1 MLNLENSNRLYEE
14 LIAHQNNLNNLTKNE
29 KDQSKLKEIE
39 QELNIINNLI
49 KYLLKTINF
58 YKLIFFKFEVFL
70 VL

>member
-1 MLNLENSNRLYEE
+1 MMNLENSNRLYEE
-14 LIAHQNNLNNLTKNE
+14 LIAHQNNLMNLTKNE

-58 YKLIFFKFEVFL
+58 YKLKNDPKSKRK
-70 VL
+70 

>member
-49 KYLLKTINF
+49 KYLLKTIN
-58 YKLIFFKFEVFL
+58 
-70 VL
+70 

>member
-58 YKLIFFKFEVFL
+58 YKLKNDPKQKKK
-70 VL
+70 